1 MEINSGD
8 LRSRRSEIIAQKG
21 SQKPIETVNHPYRKG
36 YTHQVLIRESQMKT
50 PDHNVRRILMVEDEP
65 AICKVCSL
73 VLASEGYEVDI
84 AANGRIAED
93 MIKESHYDL
102 CLIDLRTPV
111 MSGMDL
117 YQWLN
122 STHPEQAA
130 RVIFT
135 TGDVLGGD
143 IKSFLEDSGRLFLP
157 KPFTPDELKAVVRE
171 ALQQLQEGY

>member
-1 MEINSGD
+1 METNSGD
-8 LRSRRSEIIAQKG
+8 LRSRRSEIVAQEG
-21 SQKPIETVNHPYRKG
+21 PQKPIGTVNCPYCKG
-36 YTHQVLIRESQMKT
+36 YTHQALIGESRVKT
-50 PDHNVRRILMVEDEP
+50 PDHNVRRILVVEDEP

-73 VLASEGYEVDI
+73 ILASEGFEVDI
-84 AANGRIAED
+84 AANGRIAEG
-93 MIKESHYDL
+93 MIEENRYDL

-111 MSGMDL
+111 MNGMDL

-122 STHPEQAA
+122 SAYPEKAT

-157 KPFTPDELKAVVRE
+157 KPFTPDDLKAVVRE
-171 ALQQLQEGY
+171 ALQQLQQY